1 MGDGTQRYDEATLK
15 DKNARRHCHNIIL
28 SIHNIKKSTM
38 VPNQIVSVS
47 EQNLMNEMIGAGLDF
62 GQSQTR
68 WLQNSGPG
76 SAYPLQPRPQYQF
89 QHLVA
94 PTMTMHPPVDRPSKK
109 SKVRHDDVST
119 STFHEQHLQ
128 WPSSVFATEFSFPTP
143 PPETNMMFPSPLTI
157 DPAPRS
163 QDQLLSSALAQTAA
177 SDSSFSLEN
186 PYSTSRGLRQFSM
199 KVCEKVAEK
208 GTTTYSEVA
217 DEVNHTY
224 MRVKFSSFVYVYI
237 RTYLTVLL
245 PCHRCSLYFDN

>member
-1 MGDGTQRYDEATLK
+1 MGGGTQRQHSKIKMLDVIVT
-15 DKNARRHCHNIIL
+15 HNIIL

-62 GQSQTR
+62 GQTQTH
-68 WLQNSGPG
+68 WLKNSGGPG
-76 SAYPLQPRPQYQF
+76 SAYPLQPRPQYLF

-128 WPSSVFATEFSFPTP
+128 WSSSAFATEFAFPTP

-157 DPAPRS
+157 DPAPMS

-208 GTTTYSEVA
+208 GPTTYSEVA

-245 PCHRCSLYFDN
+245 PCYRCSLYFDD